1 MPVVPSQEVGG
12 RRSWEHG
19 AGMASDDNAGK
30 KGSDQPARFY
40 GGPRSI
46 GALLPAVTR
55 PAFRSRSAGAAQ
67 LMADWPTIVGP
78 ALAAVSVPRQ
88 LARGSLTLACSGPVA
103 MELQHL
109 SAQLA
114 ERINAHYGRVMVE
127 QLRFVQAAVPALPKV
142 VTRPK
147 APPPT
152 PVEIPGMK
160 DGALRDA
167 LAALGGAVAQATKPA
182 PRKRDV
188 RDA

>member
-19 AGMASDDNAGK
+19 AGMASDEGAGK
-30 KGSDQPARFY
+30 KEADDGRRFY

-67 LMADWPTIVGP
+67 LMADWPSIVGP
-78 ALAAVSVPRQ
+78 ALAAVSAPRQ

-127 QLRFVQAAVPALPKV
+127 QLRFVQAAAPALAKV
-142 VTRPK
+142 AARAK
-147 APPPT
+147 APPPA
-152 PVEIPGMK
+152 PVEIPDMAA
-160 DGALRDA
+160 GALRDA
-167 LAALGGAVAQATKPA
+167 LSALGGAIAQATA
-182 PRKRDV
+182 PVKRKTR
-188 RDA
+188 

>member
-1 MPVVPSQEVGG
+1 
-12 RRSWEHG
+12 
-19 AGMASDDNAGK
+19 MASDDTAGK
-30 KGSDQPARFY
+30 KGSEQPARFY

-109 SAQLA
+109 SGQLA

-127 QLRFVQAAVPALPKV
+127 QLRFVQAAAPVLAKV
-142 VTRPK
+142 A
-147 APPPT
+147 APPKTLP
-152 PVEIPGMK
+152 PVPVAIPDMK

-167 LAALGGAVAQATKPA
+167 LAALGGAVAQATRPA
-182 PRKRDV
+182 ARKRIA
-188 RDA
+188 RDI

>member
-1 MPVVPSQEVGG
+1 
-12 RRSWEHG
+12 
-19 AGMASDDNAGK
+19 MASDDGAGK
-30 KGSDQPARFY
+30 NASDNGTRFY

-46 GALLPAVTR
+46 GTLLPAVTR

-127 QLRFVQAAVPALPKV
+127 QLRFVQVVAPVLAKAA
-142 VTRPK
+142 TRPK
-147 APPPT
+147 APPPK
-152 PVEIPGMK
+152 PVDIPGMQE
-160 DGALRDA
+160 GALRDA
-167 LAALGGAVAQATKPA
+167 LAALGGAVAQATKA
-182 PRKRDV
+182 AARKRPA
-188 RDA
+188 RES

>member
-1 MPVVPSQEVGG
+1 
-12 RRSWEHG
+12 
-19 AGMASDDNAGK
+19 MASDEAAGK
-30 KGSDQPARFY
+30 KALDERPRFY

-67 LMADWPTIVGP
+67 LMADWPAIVGP

-127 QLRFVQAAVPALPKV
+127 QLRFVQAAAPALPKV
-142 VTRPK
+142 ATRAK
-147 APPPT
+147 AAPPS
-152 PVEIPGMK
+152 PVEIPDMK

-182 PRKRDV
+182 GRKRPA
-188 RDA
+188 RDT

>member
-1 MPVVPSQEVGG
+1 MPIVPSQEVGG
-12 RRSWEHG
+12 WRSLEHG
-19 AGMASDDNAGK
+19 AGMASDEGASK
-30 KGSDQPARFY
+30 KGSDEARRFY

-67 LMADWPTIVGP
+67 LMADWPAIVGP
-78 ALAAVSVPRQ
+78 ALAAVSVPRA
-88 LARGSLTLACSGPVA
+88 LNRGSLTLACSGPVA

-127 QLRFVQAAVPALPKV
+127 QLRFVQAAAAVLAKV
-142 VTRPK
+142 AARPK
-147 APPPT
+147 LQAT
-152 PVEIPGMK
+152 VPVEIPDMK

-182 PRKRDV
+182 ARKRT
-188 RDA
+188 